1 MGKAAERRKKR
12 EEELKAYEGVRVADM
27 NVPGMP
33 DYRENAPA
41 EEEAEGG
48 RISGTELSRAERR
61 AMIKGAF
68 AAMFPAFLTGLGIFT
83 AAFVIVKLILR
94 AMMG

>member
-1 MGKAAERRKKR
+1 MGKAGERRKKR

-33 DYRENAPA
+33 DYRESAT
-41 EEEAEGG
+41 EELAEGG
-48 RISGTELSRAERR
+48 RISDTELTRGERR